1 MIEGAFPAVWVRG
14 ELSNVRTQASGH
26 VYFTLKDEGA
36 NLQCAIFRNDL
47 RRLTVQLRDGMQVV
61 AEGKLS
67 VFPPHGKY
75 QLIARSIVEDGV
87 GRLQQEFER
96 LKQRL
101 AAEGLFDPERKAEIP
116 AMPGTVGF
124 ITSPTGAAVQ
134 DFLRIL
140 KRRGWRG
147 RVIVLPAKV
156 QGEGSTAEM
165 VEMLRFAQ
173 DERACGIRFDL
184 LVIGR
189 GGGSLEDLWAFNEEP
204 LVRAVADCK
213 IPIIS
218 AVGHEIDFTLCDFA
232 ADRRAETPSGAAE
245 LISSGF
251 IDCLERVA
259 GAADAIDRTAES
271 TLERCGSRLYAAR
284 DQLRILSPEGAVQ
297 QAWQRLDDLTIRL
310 GSAMRAG
317 VQTNSSRVAEARG
330 LLERRSPEFRVR
342 LESQKLL
349 GLWKR
354 LQSVSPPSVLNR
366 GFVIMRDEHGDP
378 VTRSVALKPG
388 QSLEAEWA
396 DGKRRVKAQ

>member
-1 MIEGAFPAVWVRG
+1 MPVETQLQLEPDSGDSRVQSVTAITSRIKNMIEGAFPAVWVRG

-156 QGEGSTAEM
+156 QGEGSAAEM
-165 VEMLRFAQ
+165 V
-173 DERACGIRFDL
+173 
-184 LVIGR
+184 
-189 GGGSLEDLWAFNEEP
+189 
-204 LVRAVADCK
+204 
-213 IPIIS
+213 
-218 AVGHEIDFTLCDFA
+218 
-232 ADRRAETPSGAAE
+232 
-245 LISSGF
+245 
-251 IDCLERVA
+251 
-259 GAADAIDRTAES
+259 
-271 TLERCGSRLYAAR
+271 
-284 DQLRILSPEGAVQ
+284 
-297 QAWQRLDDLTIRL
+297 
-310 GSAMRAG
+310 
-317 VQTNSSRVAEARG
+317 
-330 LLERRSPEFRVR
+330 
-342 LESQKLL
+342 
-349 GLWKR
+349 
-354 LQSVSPPSVLNR
+354 
-366 GFVIMRDEHGDP
+366 
-378 VTRSVALKPG
+378 
-388 QSLEAEWA
+388 
-396 DGKRRVKAQ
+396 